1 MKHLVI
7 VKMNE
12 NAPSREEFIQKAKEA
27 FAPVTD
33 IPGIRAVRV
42 IPGLPLAENRY
53 DFIVEIDMDK
63 ESLPA
68 YNESEAHK
76 SWKKNYGAWI
86 LSKAIFDCE
95 DEI

>member
-1 MKHLVI
+1 MKHMVI

-12 NAPSREEFIQKAKEA
+12 NAPSREEFIQKAREA

-76 SWKKNYGAWI
+76 NWKKTYASWI
-86 LSKAIFDCE
+86 QHKAIFDCE
-95 DEI
+95 E